1 MDSKDRE
8 ILDRLK
14 ENGRA
19 AFTEISEDMN
29 VSEGTVRNRV
39 QRMRDEGVIE
49 KFTVEIS
56 EKEQVKAFV
65 SVDISTERDFEDVLS
80 DLPDEVEVFEV
91 TGRFD
96 LFIKVSRYS
105 SEEVNNVVDEIR
117 SIEGVSDTTTYMVL
131 SDSQS

>member
-8 ILDRLK
+8 ILDRLE

-39 QRMRDEGVIE
+39 QRMKDEGVIE

-56 EKEQVKAFV
+56 EQEQVKAFV
-65 SVDISTERDFEDVLS
+65 SVDISTERDFEDVLD
-80 DLPDEVEVFEV
+80 DLPNDLEVFEV
-91 TGRFD
+91 AGRFD

>member
-8 ILDRLK
+8 ILDRLE

-39 QRMRDEGVIE
+39 QRMKDEGVIE

-56 EKEQVKAFV
+56 EQEQVKAFV
-65 SVDISTERDFEDVLS
+65 SVDISTERDFEDVLG
-80 DLPDEVEVFEV
+80 DLPNDLEVFEV
-91 TGRFD
+91 AGRFD
-96 LFIKVSRYS
+96 LFVKVSRYS

>member
-8 ILDRLK
+8 ILDRLE

-39 QRMRDEGVIE
+39 QRMKDEGVIE

-56 EKEQVKAFV
+56 EQEQVKAFV
-65 SVDISTERDFEDVLS
+65 SVDISTERDFEDVLG
-80 DLPDEVEVFEV
+80 DLPDDLEVFEV
-91 TGRFD
+91 AGRFD

>member
-8 ILDRLK
+8 ILDRLE

-39 QRMRDEGVIE
+39 QRMKDEGVIE

-56 EKEQVKAFV
+56 EKDQVKAFV
-65 SVDISTERDFEDVLS
+65 SVDISTERDFEDVLG
-80 DLPDEVEVFEV
+80 DLPNDLEVFEV
-91 TGRFD
+91 AGRFD

-117 SIEGVSDTTTYMVL
+117 SIEGVSGTTTYMVL

>member
-8 ILDRLK
+8 ILDRLE

-39 QRMRDEGVIE
+39 QRMKDEGVIE

-56 EKEQVKAFV
+56 EQEQVKAFV
-65 SVDISTERDFEDVLS
+65 SVDISTERDFEDVLG
-80 DLPDEVEVFEV
+80 DLPNDLEVFEV
-91 TGRFD
+91 AGRFD

-105 SEEVNNVVDEIR
+105 SEEVNHVVDEIR
-117 SIEGVSDTTTYMVL
+117 SIEGVSGTTTYMVL

>member
-8 ILDRLK
+8 ILDRLE

-39 QRMRDEGVIE
+39 QRMKDEGVIE

-56 EKEQVKAFV
+56 EQEQVKAFV
-65 SVDISTERDFEDVLS
+65 SVDISTERDFEDVLG
-80 DLPDEVEVFEV
+80 DLPNDLEVFEV
-91 TGRFD
+91 AGRFD

>member
-8 ILDRLK
+8 ILDRLE

-39 QRMRDEGVIE
+39 QRMKDEGVIE

-56 EKEQVKAFV
+56 EREQVKAFV
-65 SVDISTERDFEDVLS
+65 SVDISTERDFEEVL
-80 DLPDEVEVFEV
+80 DHLPDDIEVFEV
-91 TGRFD
+91 AGRFD

-105 SEEVNNVVDEIR
+105 SEEVNHVVDEIR
-117 SIEGVSDTTTYMVL
+117 SIEGVSGTTTYMVL

>member
-8 ILDRLK
+8 ILDRLE

-39 QRMRDEGVIE
+39 QRMKDEGVIE

-56 EKEQVKAFV
+56 EQEQVKAFV
-65 SVDISTERDFEDVLS
+65 SVDISTERDFEDVLG
-80 DLPDEVEVFEV
+80 DLPNDLEVFEV
-91 TGRFD
+91 AGRFD

-105 SEEVNNVVDEIR
+105 SEEVNKVVDEIR

>member
-8 ILDRLK
+8 ILDRLE

-39 QRMRDEGVIE
+39 QRMKDEGVIE

-56 EKEQVKAFV
+56 EQEQVKAFV
-65 SVDISTERDFEDVLS
+65 SVNISTERDFEEVLD
-80 DLPDEVEVFEV
+80 DLPNDLEVFEV
-91 TGRFD
+91 AGRFD

>member
-8 ILDRLK
+8 ILDRLE

-39 QRMRDEGVIE
+39 QRMKDEGVIE

-56 EKEQVKAFV
+56 EKDQVKAFV
-65 SVDISTERDFEDVLS
+65 SVDISTKRDFEDVLG
-80 DLPDEVEVFEV
+80 DLPEDLGVFEV
-91 TGRFD
+91 AGRFD

>member
-8 ILDRLK
+8 ILDRLE

-56 EKEQVKAFV
+56 EQEQVKAFV
-65 SVDISTERDFEDVLS
+65 SVDISTERDFEDVLG
-80 DLPDEVEVFEV
+80 DLPNDLEVFEV
-91 TGRFD
+91 AGRFD

-105 SEEVNNVVDEIR
+105 SEEVNNAVDEIR

>member
-8 ILDRLK
+8 ILDRLE

-39 QRMRDEGVIE
+39 QRMKDEGVIE

-56 EKEQVKAFV
+56 EQEQVKAFV
-65 SVDISTERDFEDVLS
+65 SVNISTERDFEDVLG
-80 DLPDEVEVFEV
+80 DLPNDLEVFEV
-91 TGRFD
+91 AGRFD